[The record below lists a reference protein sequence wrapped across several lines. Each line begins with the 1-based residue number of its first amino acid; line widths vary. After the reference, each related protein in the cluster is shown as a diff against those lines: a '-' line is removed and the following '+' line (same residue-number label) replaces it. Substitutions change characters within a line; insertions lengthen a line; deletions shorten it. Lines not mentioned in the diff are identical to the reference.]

1 MQPVSDF
8 LFDTHA
14 LIWTVEDHPI
24 SAAAEHAISSAA
36 VKGQPIY
43 VSPITAWERGMLIAK
58 GRMSSSLSPKAWFQS
73 VVSRPQIALAELTAD
88 ILTDASF
95 LPAPLH
101 GDPADRILIAT
112 ARALNL
118 TLITRDRGIL
128 RYAALG
134 HVRAIAC

>member
-1 MQPVSDF
+1 MQPDPVL

-14 LIWTVEDHPI
+14 LIWTVEDQPI
-24 SAAAEHAISSAA
+24 TAAAELAISGAA
-36 VKGQPIY
+36 ARGRPVY
-43 VSPITAWERGMLIAK
+43 VSPISAWERGMLVAK
-58 GRMSSSLSPKAWFQS
+58 GRMSSPLSPKTWFQRVTS
-73 VVSRPQIALAELTAD
+73 LPQIAIADLTID

-95 LPAPLH
+95 LPGPLH

-112 ARALNL
+112 ARANGL
-118 TLITRDRGIL
+118 TLITRDRAIL

>member
-1 MQPVSDF
+1 MQLDPGL

-14 LIWTVEDHPI
+14 LIWTVEDQPM
-24 SAAAEHAISSAA
+24 SAAAELAISTAA
-36 VKGQPIY
+36 AMGQPVY
-43 VSPITAWERGMLIAK
+43 VSPISAWERGMLVAK
-58 GRMSSSLSPKAWFQS
+58 GRMSSPLPPKAWFQKVTS
-73 VVSRPQIALAELTAD
+73 DPHIAVAELTMD

-112 ARALNL
+112 ARAYDL
-118 TLITRDRGIL
+118 TLITHDRAIL
-128 RYAALG
+128 RYAAQG